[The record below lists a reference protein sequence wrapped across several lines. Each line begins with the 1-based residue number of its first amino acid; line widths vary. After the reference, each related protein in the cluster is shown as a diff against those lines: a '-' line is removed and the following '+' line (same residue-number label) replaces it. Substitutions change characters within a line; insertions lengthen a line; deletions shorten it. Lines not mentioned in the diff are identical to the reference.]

1 MIMATVMGTMKYYS
15 KMIMATIMSTMKYYS
30 KSALIKLT
38 L

>member
-1 MIMATVMGTMKYYS
+1 MATVMGTMKYYS
-15 KMIMATIMSTMKYYS
+15 KMIMATIMRTMKYYS